1 MPVPTSVNQN
11 VNEST
16 HGRACLVPE
25 TTQKRPEEGFFCSPW
40 LAHVRARS
48 VSLSLSLSRARA
60 RSVTRGKTDTRL
72 FVPHIPTRVQPDSL
86 HQVRPEEA
94 AGVLAFRGSESTKPD
109 TLTTGRVERSSAI
122 GAALYI
128 ACGVRPSCS
137 VSLPRQAPST
147 TTTTSPEAAAAA
159 AASAPAP
166 PTPAARQSGL
176 AARIRQD
183 LGGSIRR
190 ATGAGGRWCHRQS
203 PAVNPAS
210 SCRTAIVALHLHH
223 YTLLLPSRTA
233 VSATADHPLL
243 GDGAGGKVGNHQ
255 PLSSSGSL
263 ASIITTSIA
272 SSEPDHRG
280 GTISSSIGTG
290 SLAGLDEGEPVV
302 VGAKGLP
309 RATRGPG
316 GDGDGGG
323 GGGAA
328 GDGPGSGIG
337 GSTDGGGGDV
347 VSSGRSG
354 ATGLRPEKWWQTTI
368 QIAIPFFIAGIGTIG
383 AGIILGRVE
392 GRSSFGDDSTF
403 ISFLASHW
411 KVFKHVTELFILVPA
426 LLGLKGNLDMCLAS
440 RLSTQANLGNMT
452 SKREILHMIVGN
464 IALVQVQAIV
474 AAFIVSIF
482 AISVGAIMNGNF
494 VFDHAMLLT
503 AASMFTATTSC
514 FVLDFVLVAV
524 ILLSNRYQMNPDNL
538 ATPLAASIGDVV
550 SISLLSFIATQLFE
564 NIDTHLWITF
574 AVVIAYFMLLPMWVF
589 IVLRN
594 TYTRT
599 VLTSGWVPV
608 LSALF
613 ISGMGGLVL
622 DTAVG
627 IFNGFVVFQPIINGI
642 GGNLVSVQASK
653 ISTML
658 HQSSILGI
666 IPPHINIF
674 ELPWKALFKG
684 VPYAKTARILILM
697 SIPGQVL
704 FIFAAD
710 YIHMQRSTIGAPFV
724 LSYLLV
730 STIQIML
737 LLYIAH
743 VIIHLMWKWKIDPD
757 NSAIPY
763 LTALGDLLGSSF
775 LMLAFLFLRSIGHPY
790 GEEPDE
796 QELVFGLLPSTG
808 ATTLL
813 TTASPDNGSFGG
825 GGDAFT
831 TDLITGAAGI

>member
-1 MPVPTSVNQN
+1 METDGGSGSGRGEELQPPVTVAADG
-11 VNEST
+11 VVVVAI
-16 HGRACLVPE
+16 GDVVVVPKATGE
-25 TTQKRPEEGFFCSPW
+25 GEEEG
-40 LAHVRARS
+40 RRRS
-48 VSLSLSLSRARA
+48 S
-60 RSVTRGKTDTRL
+60 
-72 FVPHIPTRVQPDSL
+72 
-86 HQVRPEEA
+86 
-94 AGVLAFRGSESTKPD
+94 
-109 TLTTGRVERSSAI
+109 TLTTI
-122 GAALYI
+122 
-128 ACGVRPSCS
+128 
-137 VSLPRQAPST
+137 T
-147 TTTTSPEAAAAA
+147 TTTTTTPGSPIPDDAIMLDDGVLLECQGPVPGFGTTGIAGSLPTTTTTAVDNV
-159 AASAPAP
+159 P
-166 PTPAARQSGL
+166 PRRSSSTSGIPLQQRQRPSSPNPPFQPFSL
-176 AARIRQD
+176 QQPQK
-183 LGGSIRR
+183 
-190 ATGAGGRWCHRQS
+190 GAD
-203 PAVNPAS
+203 PAS
-210 SCRTAIVALHLHH
+210 SLQIDMRG
-223 YTLLLPSRTA
+223 
-233 VSATADHPLL
+233 ATEFYRVDEDDYRPFTITTGYN
-243 GDGAGGKVGNHQ
+243 GDGTGKVGTGHQ

-263 ASIITTSIA
+263 ASIITTSIT
-272 SSEPDHRG
+272 SSEADHRG
-280 GTISSSIGTG
+280 GTISSVGTG
-290 SLAGLDEGEPVV
+290 SLAGLDEAEPVV
-302 VGAKGLP
+302 VGAKGGGREGP
-309 RATRGPG
+309 RLARSC
-316 GDGDGGG
+316 DAVGDGGG
-323 GGGAA
+323 GGG
-328 GDGPGSGIG
+328 
-337 GSTDGGGGDV
+337 GGGDGGDGV
-347 VSSGRSG
+347 GPGNGGLDGHVGPGGDAGAVAGRAG
-354 ATGLRPEKWWQTTI
+354 TGGLRHEKWWQTTI

-392 GRSSFGDDSTF
+392 GRSSFGEDSTF

-452 SKREILHMIVGN
+452 SKRAILHMIVGN

-666 IPPHINIF
+666 IPPHINVV

-743 VIIHLMWKWKIDPD
+743 VIIHLMWNWKIDPD

-775 LMLAFLFLRSIGHPY
+775 LMVAFLFLRSIGAPY

-796 QELVFGLLPSTG
+796 QELVYGLLSST
-808 ATTLL
+808 TT
-813 TTASPDNGSFGG
+813 PDGSGF

-831 TDLITGAAGI
+831 ASDLISGSSGI